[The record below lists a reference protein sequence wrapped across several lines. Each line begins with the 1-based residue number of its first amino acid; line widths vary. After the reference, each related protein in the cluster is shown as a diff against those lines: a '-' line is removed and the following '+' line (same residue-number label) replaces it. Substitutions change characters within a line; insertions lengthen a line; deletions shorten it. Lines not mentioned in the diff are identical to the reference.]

1 MSWGL
6 YSPNLGLVITL
17 KPSFNKPSLN
27 LFPPHI
33 VYCMWNVMNIKLYNY
48 FGWQKKALIEARN
61 EIWEKNKIIA
71 QLKKTIAEL
80 SSDLVK
86 KEEIEEDIIN
96 RFLKM

>member
-1 MSWGL
+1 
-6 YSPNLGLVITL
+6 
-17 KPSFNKPSLN
+17 
-27 LFPPHI
+27 
-33 VYCMWNVMNIKLYNY
+33 MNIKLYNY

-71 QLKKTIAEL
+71 QLKKTIAEF